1 MLEDH
6 MLFGWI
12 QPRLCPESHL
22 FWFPLR
28 KLTILMVMDLTRNE
42 IPGVW
47 FDFGLFQLPIFSK
60 KILQQIN
67 Q

>member
-42 IPGVW
+42 IPGFW
-47 FDFGLFQLPIFSK
+47 FNFG
-60 KILQQIN
+60 
-67 Q
+67 